1 MGLRV
6 CMLQGIPRRSHS
18 VLLPA
23 AWFDA
28 DIVPRSTVEQIFAM
42 VIMACGAL
50 FFAFLVGGLLTLLQ
64 LCLLIPHPSLNTL
77 VARCSNVCT
86 TLQNV

>member
-1 MGLRV
+1 
-6 CMLQGIPRRSHS
+6 
-18 VLLPA
+18 
-23 AWFDA
+23 
-28 DIVPRSTVEQIFAM
+28 M